1 MNEENSQAK
10 KKISPEHKNTFL
22 TALFNTQR
30 ERDKQLLT
38 LSSSA
43 IVLLV
48 TLLRIVGVSNLL
60 QIIFFSIALIAFL
73 VTVLLVLETLRKNAD
88 YINEILENGVP
99 ENNKYVCLDQFA
111 TKSFS
116 LGIIMVVVIGIYSA
130 IFR

>member
-1 MNEENSQAK
+1 MNEENYQAK
-10 KKISPEHKNTFL
+10 NKISPDSKNTFL
-22 TALFNTQR
+22 SALFNTQL

-43 IVLLV
+43 IALLV

-60 QIIFFSIALIAFL
+60 QIILFSIALIAFL
-73 VTVLLVLETLRKNAD
+73 VTVLLVLETLRKNTD
-88 YINEILENGVP
+88 YITEILENGVP
-99 ENNKYVCLDQFA
+99 ENNKYLYLDQFA

-116 LGIIMVVVIGIYSA
+116 LGIIMVVLIGIYSA